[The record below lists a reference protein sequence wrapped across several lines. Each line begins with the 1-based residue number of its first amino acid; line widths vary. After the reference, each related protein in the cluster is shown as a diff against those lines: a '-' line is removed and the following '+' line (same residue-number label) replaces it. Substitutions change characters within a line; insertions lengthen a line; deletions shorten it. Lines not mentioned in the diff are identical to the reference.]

1 MILIPPKIT
10 LGYKKAKL
18 FLIAISLLITQ
29 QIYPN
34 PALQTIFIQCNSLN
48 KINSVSIFNILGQ
61 KEIQNND
68 KLKWLL
74 ITTYLSCLTDSAKNE
89 IIFN

>member
-1 MILIPPKIT
+1 MKLSPHKIT

-18 FLIAISLLITQ
+18 FFIAISRLITQ

-34 PALQTIFIQCNSLN
+34 PALQTILIQFNSLN
-48 KINSVSIFNILGQ
+48 KINSFSIFNILGQ

-74 ITTYLSCLTDSAKNE
+74 ITTYLSCLADSAKNE
-89 IIFN
+89 NIFN